1 MTGRTYRLPT
11 PDRTGWMLG
20 LGAPQII
27 SLGTGLAIAVIIVSR
42 TGSPTL
48 AAMPF
53 VASLGMAF
61 TRIGGA
67 PILESLDAGIRRA
80 IRWRHQRF
88 RVPFPFPGPELV
100 LPRSFTRSRF
110 IEADTGAGPVLVGLD
125 RRNGIAA
132 ATLRV
137 AAPAPFLLCDES
149 EQVRFLDTFG
159 DALAPLCREGG
170 PVTSLR
176 WVSFAAPAGR
186 PLQEGPPNGPAS
198 ASYRE
203 VVDLLAGEAHHEV
216 FVTVTVAGRRRGG
229 GPDRVVDVLMGEVQL
244 LTDRLSGAGLA
255 STPLDPANFGRML
268 RRRLDP
274 IGRGSPD
281 HLALLPA
288 AAGMVA
294 AAGPMCVAES
304 RSRLLVD
311 ATAHRAYHVVEWPR
325 SEVPPGWTADLLLAL
340 PLIRAVCVVFEP
352 VSLRASRRAVERLA
366 AKLDSDEEQRR
377 RIGFRVGAEQ
387 QATRGELTARE
398 HELVAGHP
406 EFDYSGFVVLSACDA
421 DELDELESQAR
432 SVAAAAGIELATCR
446 GRQAEGFAVT
456 LPVPLIPSGWRR

>member
-11 PDRTGWMLG
+11 PDRTGWILG
-20 LGAPQII
+20 LGGPQIMP
-27 SLGTGLAIAVIIVSR
+27 LAAGLAIAVAMVSH

-48 AAMPF
+48 AAIPF
-53 VASLGMAF
+53 VAGIATAF
-61 TRIGGA
+61 TRIGGN
-67 PILESLDAGIRRA
+67 PMLETLAAGVRHAIRRG
-80 IRWRHQRF
+80 QRRF
-88 RVPFPFPGPELV
+88 GVPFPFPGPELV

-110 IEADTGAGPVLVGLD
+110 IEADTDAGPVLVGLD
-125 RRNGIAA
+125 RRNGVAA

-149 EQVRFLDTFG
+149 DQVRFLDTFG

-186 PLQEGPPNGPAS
+186 PLQEKALNGPA
-198 ASYRE
+198 AAPYRE

-216 FVTVTVAGRRRGG
+216 FVTVTVAGRGRGRN
-229 GPDRVVDVLMGEVQL
+229 PDGVVDVLMGEVQL
-244 LTDRLSGAGLA
+244 LTDRLADAGLA
-255 STPLDPANFGRML
+255 ATPLDPASFGRVM

-274 IGRGSPD
+274 VGRGSAD
-281 HLALLPA
+281 HLAVLPA
-288 AAGMVA
+288 AAGTV
-294 AAGPMCVAES
+294 AAGPMCVEEGW
-304 RSRLLVD
+304 SRLLVD
-311 ATAHRAYHVVEWPR
+311 ATVHRAYHVVEWPR

-352 VSLRASRRAVERLA
+352 VGLRASRRAVERLA

-377 RIGFRVGAEQ
+377 RAGFRVGAEQ
-387 QATRGELTARE
+387 EATRGELMARE
-398 HELVAGHP
+398 RELVAGHP
-406 EFDYSGFVVLSACDA
+406 EFDYSGFVVLSAGDVE
-421 DELDELESQAR
+421 ELDELESQAR
-432 SVAAAAGIELATCR
+432 SVAAAAGVELAPCR
-446 GRQAEGFAVT
+446 GRQAEGLATT